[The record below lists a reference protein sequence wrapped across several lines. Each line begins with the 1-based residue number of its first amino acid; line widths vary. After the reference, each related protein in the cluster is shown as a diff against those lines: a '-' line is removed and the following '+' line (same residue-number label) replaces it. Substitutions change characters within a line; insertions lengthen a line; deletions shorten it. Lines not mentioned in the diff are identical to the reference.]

1 MLPGVRFNVLHNLRT
16 LPSSTPSSNDDFS
29 DNNNDDRTE
38 EVTFVVG
45 YGGCIGLVGRDSR
58 RQIWVGERNQEVSV
72 LTI

>member
-16 LPSSTPSSNDDFS
+16 LPSSTPSDD